1 MRKQKEI
8 WADVPGYED
17 YYRVSTFGRV
27 IAKPRNHTFVDKNGN
42 KRTVYYDYRFIDPK
56 PDSGN
61 YQYVML
67 RDKDYNPRT
76 ISIHRLV
83 AMTFIDNP
91 LELPI
96 VNHKDENP
104 ANNHVENLEWC
115 TVQYNV
121 TYGTAIERR
130 VKTVAEAKRIK
141 QEKQVAEEAL
151 RQKRLEEERQ
161 KSIDAE
167 FAAIAERNANI
178 IRRRGRIEVFRKNGR
193 YVGIFN
199 SIEEAKYRIGVTAK
213 NDKAIKECLDNKR
226 EHAHGYEWY
235 FEKWRRAGKYACV

>member
-8 WADVPGYED
+8 WADIPGYED

-61 YQYVML
+61 YQYVTL

-91 LELPI
+91 LGLPI

-115 TVQYNV
+115 TNKYNLN
-121 TYGTAIERR
+121 YGTAPKRR
-130 VKTVAEAKRIK
+130 AESLSATLRAKAVEDDNVRMAREVKRK
-141 QEKQVAEEAL
+141 
-151 RQKRLEEERQ
+151 
-161 KSIDAE
+161 
-167 FAAIAERNANI
+167 
-178 IRRRGRIEVFRKNGR
+178 GRIEVFAANSNKYFGL
-193 YVGIFN
+193 FN
-199 SIEEAKYRIGVTAK
+199 SIMEAKVSLGIRTSGSH
-213 NDKAIKECLDNKR
+213 AIRECLDNKR
-226 EHAHGYEWY
+226 EHAHGFEWY